1 MKNLFALAGF
11 LLFTTLVSA
20 QTIQDVSFTTRP
32 DASPGVNLSSFIIQL
47 TDSTQ
52 IDQIELGI
60 GSTFGVSDLLN
71 QSFLFDQTTGLSN
84 GLSYARNGNSVLLQ
98 AGAITEMPTYF
109 GRVRLKLSNG
119 QYTDYFSFTSN

>member
-1 MKNLFALAGF
+1 MKNLFAVAGF
-11 LLFTTLVSA
+11 VLSTTLVSA

-60 GSTFGVSDLLN
+60 GSTFGVADLLN

-84 GLSYARNGNSVLLQ
+84 GLSYARYGNAVSLQ

>member
-11 LLFTTLVSA
+11 LLFTSLVSA

-32 DASPGVNLSSFIIQL
+32 DASPGVNLSSFIIQI